1 MARTCELLELNSQS
15 VVNVSQ
21 SMNSAMDN
29 LKHNIVESNDELK
42 KNIDDLKIQI
52 VDSIST
58 MSMDI
63 SNQIANAS
71 QIKQLEATAL
81 QLNEAINKS
90 IAKSNENMDKIS
102 AVISSSVEAIE
113 KSANIYSNSVSKSDM
128 ITKYMEGTTRLF
140 MNHTNAV
147 AALDKSLSAMEKSIN
162 KMCENVSV
170 NNNKSSKGKPID
182 K

>member
-1 MARTCELLELNSQS
+1 
-15 VVNVSQ
+15 
-21 SMNSAMDN
+21 
-29 LKHNIVESNDELK
+29 
-42 KNIDDLKIQI
+42 
-52 VDSIST
+52 
-58 MSMDI
+58 
-63 SNQIANAS
+63 
-71 QIKQLEATAL
+71 
-81 QLNEAINKS
+81 
-90 IAKSNENMDKIS
+90 
-102 AVISSSVEAIE
+102 
-113 KSANIYSNSVSKSDM
+113 M